1 MKKIIFTF
9 LFTLQLIHV
18 FAQNYSGPES
28 VEFDYARNRYLISNT
43 SSHQIIAL
51 QNGVKTIFATLT
63 GTGPHGLEI
72 VGDTLY
78 CCNGASIRA
87 LNLNTGECIHA
98 VNFFCTEIGDV

>member
-1 MKKIIFTF
+1 MIRIFTLAF
-9 LFTLQLIHV
+9 LLLSSQLSH
-18 FAQNYSGPES
+18 AQNYSGPES

-72 VGDTLY
+72 VGDTNAPVIKL
-78 CCNGASIRA
+78 SA
-87 LNLNTGECIHA
+87 LILAPLQQYKVSPAISKP
-98 VNFFCTEIGDV
+98 